1 MTPMQIS
8 GLVGQWVAAI
18 ACMIGIIVVLYGVNI
33 ERKYK
38 ADRGFKWITMG
49 ALLIG
54 AASFVFA
61 IATKFL
67 GF

>member
-8 GLVGQWVAAI
+8 GLAGQWVAAVV
-18 ACMIGIIVVLYGVNI
+18 CMIGIVVVLHGAGI
-33 ERKYK
+33 EMKYK
-38 ADRGFKWITMG
+38 ADRGFKFITIG

-54 AASFVFA
+54 IASFVFA
-61 IATKFL
+61 MATKFL

>member
-1 MTPMQIS
+1 MTPMQMS
-8 GLVGQWVAAI
+8 GLAGQWVAAI
-18 ACMIGIIVVLYGVNI
+18 ACMIGIVVVLHGASI

-38 ADRGFKWITMG
+38 ADRGFKFITIG

-54 AASFVFA
+54 MASFVFA